1 MEDKKLNSQ
10 KSIDLISRM
19 IQNTQNNLQKN
30 AGSYSIFWGYVT
42 LVVSLADYFLL
53 TATGDYRVHFVWFAI
68 PVIGFPLSFI
78 LRRRLGPVSVRT
90 FVDVVTYK
98 LWIPLAV
105 ALCTFPFVTGS
116 RALTVVLMLISLGIA
131 QTGLIVKYPVFTV
144 AGFIGLAAALALLFI
159 GGPGQILVFAFF
171 SVVVLIIPGHI
182 LNHKAA
188 REHVQRA

>member
-10 KSIDLISRM
+10 ESIDLISRM

-30 AGSYSIFWGYVT
+30 AGSYSILWGYVT
-42 LVVSLADYFLL
+42 LVVSLAAYFLL
-53 TATGDYRVHFVWFAI
+53 TATGDYRAHFIWLAI

-78 LRRRLGPVSVRT
+78 LRRRLGPVPVRT
-90 FVDVVTYK
+90 FVDAATYK

-105 ALCTFPFVTGS
+105 ALCTFSFVTGE

-171 SVVVLIIPGHI
+171 SAVVLIIPGHI

-188 REHVQRA
+188 KEHVQGA

>member
-10 KSIDLISRM
+10 ESIDLIARM

-30 AGSYSIFWGYVT
+30 AGSYSILWGYVT
-42 LVVSLADYFLL
+42 LVVSLAVYFLL
-53 TATGDYRVHFVWFAI
+53 TATGDLRVHFIWLAI
-68 PVIGFPLSFI
+68 PVVGFLLSFI
-78 LRRRLGPVSVRT
+78 LRRHLGPVHVRT
-90 FVDVVTYK
+90 FVDTATYK
-98 LWIPLAV
+98 LWVPLGV
-105 ALCTFPFVTGS
+105 ALCIFPFVTGE

-171 SVVVLIIPGHI
+171 SAVVLIIPGHI

-188 REHVQRA
+188 KNDVPGA